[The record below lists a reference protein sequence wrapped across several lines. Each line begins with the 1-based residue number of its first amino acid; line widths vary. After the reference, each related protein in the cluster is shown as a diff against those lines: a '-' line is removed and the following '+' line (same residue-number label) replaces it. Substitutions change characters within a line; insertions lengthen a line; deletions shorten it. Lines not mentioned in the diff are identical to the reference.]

1 METVQELKPVELS
14 RIAQINKTTLNRIL
28 QKEQDQLSVINNR
41 IRGISPELVE
51 EILKEKHPHL
61 YNSSIILTNTT
72 TGGVGKTSA
81 TISLAYSARRITS
94 RKTPIILIDAD
105 SQSSL
110 TTQLTKEV
118 GEYAL
123 IDYFEGKV
131 TIKDLIKPVSGTDN
145 IYLIPSNLNNIYL
158 DKALAKP
165 SAIKSSMKKLF
176 DDIFENFKNF

>member
-1 METVQELKPVELS
+1 MFIME
-14 RIAQINKTTLNRIL
+14 
-28 QKEQDQLSVINNR
+28 
-41 IRGISPELVE
+41 
-51 EILKEKHPHL
+51 
-61 YNSSIILTNTT
+61 
-72 TGGVGKTSA
+72 
-81 TISLAYSARRITS
+81 
-94 RKTPIILIDAD
+94 TPIILIDAD

-158 DKALAKP
+158 DKALSKP
-165 SAIKSSMKKLF
+165 SLIKTSKVLQLLSISHACIEAVSPFKFSNVLVSSS
-176 DDIFENFKNF
+176 

>member
-131 TIKDLIKPVSGTDN
+131 TIKDP
-145 IYLIPSNLNNIYL
+145 
-158 DKALAKP
+158 
-165 SAIKSSMKKLF
+165 LF
-176 DDIFENFKNF
+176 LES

>member
-94 RKTPIILIDAD
+94 RKTPI
-105 SQSSL
+105 
-110 TTQLTKEV
+110 
-118 GEYAL
+118 
-123 IDYFEGKV
+123 F
-131 TIKDLIKPVSGTDN
+131 
-145 IYLIPSNLNNIYL
+145 
-158 DKALAKP
+158 
-165 SAIKSSMKKLF
+165 
-176 DDIFENFKNF
+176 